1 MGIRSIQFLLLF
13 LLTLSYAGAQSDSI
27 PPATPKNPP
36 PIFGDK
42 NIVFGINTQFAVEGL
57 FDQQL
62 TTPLEVVMRL
72 KGNRNSAWRIRALG
86 IFNSK
91 NSEQGGFPKEEILS
105 EIGLA
110 VGKEWHKYL
119 SKKWGWY
126 NGFELGFSKKD
137 SIINSVLPSYIDS
150 NGWLISV
157 NRSESNEVFK
167 IKPQVFLG
175 VGFNLNKRI
184 SLSTEIGFGA
194 VISSENDKRIDYYTA
209 NTGEDTFSQGSAIS
223 DFTIAKFNFN
233 YFFFPKIILNF
244 NF

>member
-1 MGIRSIQFLLLF
+1 MGIRSIHLF
-13 LLTLSYAGAQSDSI
+13 SLFFLTLSYAGAQSDSI
-27 PPATPKNPP
+27 PPIASKIPP
-36 PIFGDK
+36 PIFGNK
-42 NIVFGINTQFAVEGL
+42 KFVFGINTQFAVEGL

-62 TTPLEVVMRL
+62 TTPMEVVMRL

-91 NSEQGGFPKEEILS
+91 NSQQGGFPKEVRLS

-110 VGKEWHKYL
+110 IGKEWHKTL
-119 SKKWGWY
+119 SSRWGWY

-167 IKPQVFLG
+167 IKPHVFLG
-175 VGFNLNKRI
+175 VGFNLNKRF

-209 NTGEDTFSQGSAIS
+209 NTGEETFSQGTAIS
-223 DFTIAKFNFN
+223 DFTIMKFNFN